1 MGINSTGVA
10 YNFGQLGS
18 AYTDLASQIIV
29 PPKDHVIVAIQA
41 VSTAD
46 VVPTILLP
54 EQLDGNGPNFPH
66 LGLEDSDAT
75 FIAAANTGNINGV
88 ASVALNDSGSNITT
102 VVMTAGANT
111 KVKPGQFVLLANANA
126 QVDGDGDGDG
136 GGTALAI
143 DTQTPTPIYNGPNA
157 RGVKISKV
165 DGANVTL
172 VGHGNTAFA
181 GLSPSSQ
188 MLICIDEQHGA
199 GGMDATGLDIS
210 AGTTIY
216 GRWTSFATTDEDPA
230 ICYFGK

>member
-41 VSTAD
+41 VTAED
-46 VVPTILLP
+46 VVPTILTP

-66 LGLEDSDAT
+66 LGLEGSSAT
-75 FIAAANTGNINGV
+75 FISGANTGNINGV
-88 ASVALNDSGSNITT
+88 VSVALTDNAGSDITT
-102 VVMTAGANT
+102 VELSAGANA
-111 KVKPGQFVLLANANA
+111 KVKPGQFVLLANADA
-126 QVDGDGDGDG
+126 QIDGAP
-136 GGTALAI
+136 TLSI
-143 DTQTPTPIYNGPNA
+143 DAQTPTPIYNGPNA

-165 DGANVTL
+165 VDDDVTL

-181 GLSPSSQ
+181 GISPDSQ
-188 MLICIDEQHGA
+188 MLICIDEHHGA
-199 GGMDATGLDIS
+199 GGMDATGLVIA

-216 GRWTSFATTDEDPA
+216 GRWTSFATTTGDPV

>member
-18 AYTDLASQIIV
+18 AYTDLAAQIIV

-46 VVPTILLP
+46 VVPTILTP
-54 EQLDGNGPNFPH
+54 EQLDSNGPNFLH
-66 LGLEDSDAT
+66 FGLEGSSAT
-75 FIAAANTGNINGV
+75 FISGANTGNINGV
-88 ASVALNDSGSNITT
+88 VSVALTDNAGSNITT
-102 VVMTAGANT
+102 VALSGGANA
-111 KVKPGQFVLLANANA
+111 KVKVGQFVLLANDDA
-126 QVDGDGDGDG
+126 QIDG
-136 GGTALAI
+136 GPALAI
-143 DTQTPTPIYNGPNA
+143 DAQTPTPIYNGPNA

-172 VGHGNTAFA
+172 EGHGSTSFT
-181 GLSPSSQ
+181 GISPDSQ
-188 MLICIDEQHGA
+188 MLICIDEHHGA
-199 GGMDATGLDIS
+199 GGMDATGLVIS

-216 GRWTSFATTDEDPA
+216 GRWTSFATTDNDPA

>member
-18 AYTDLASQIIV
+18 AYTDLAAQIIV

-41 VSTAD
+41 VTTAD
-46 VVPTILLP
+46 VTPTILLP
-54 EQLDGNGPNFPH
+54 EQLDGSGPNFPH
-66 LGLEDSDAT
+66 FGLEDSSAT

-88 ASVALNDSGSNITT
+88 VSVALTDSGSDIAT
-102 VVMTAGANT
+102 VALSAGANT
-111 KVKPGQFVLLANANA
+111 KVKPGQFVLLVNANA
-126 QVDGDGDGDG
+126 QVDGDP
-136 GGTALAI
+136 ALAI

-199 GGMDATGLDIS
+199 GSMDATGLVI
-210 AGTTIY
+210 AGGTTIY
-216 GRWTSFATTDEDPA
+216 GRWSSFATTDGDPA
-230 ICYFGK
+230 ICYFGV

>member
-18 AYTDLASQIIV
+18 AYTDLAAQIIV

-41 VSTAD
+41 VTTAD
-46 VVPTILLP
+46 VTPTILLP

-66 LGLEDSDAT
+66 FGLEGSSAT

-88 ASVALNDSGSNITT
+88 VSVALTDSGSDIAT
-102 VVMTAGANT
+102 VALSAGANT
-111 KVKPGQFVLLANANA
+111 KVKPGQFVLLVNANA
-126 QVDGDGDGDG
+126 QVDGDP
-136 GGTALAI
+136 ALAI

-172 VGHGNTAFA
+172 EGHGNTAFA

-199 GGMDATGLDIS
+199 GGMDATGLVI
-210 AGTTIY
+210 AGGTTIY
-216 GRWTSFATTDEDPA
+216 GRWSSFATTDGDPA
-230 ICYFGK
+230 ICYFGV

>member
-1 MGINSTGVA
+1 MA
-10 YNFGQLGS
+10 
-18 AYTDLASQIIV
+18 AQIIV

-41 VSTAD
+41 VTTAD
-46 VVPTILLP
+46 VTPTILLP
-54 EQLDGNGPNFPH
+54 EQLDGSGPNFPH
-66 LGLEDSDAT
+66 FGLEDSSAT

-88 ASVALNDSGSNITT
+88 VSVALTDSGSDIAT
-102 VVMTAGANT
+102 VALSAGANT
-111 KVKPGQFVLLANANA
+111 KVKPGQFVLLVNANA
-126 QVDGDGDGDG
+126 QVDGDP
-136 GGTALAI
+136 ALAI

-199 GGMDATGLDIS
+199 GGMDATGLVI
-210 AGTTIY
+210 AGGTTIY
-216 GRWTSFATTDEDPA
+216 GRWSSFATTDGDPA
-230 ICYFGK
+230 ICYFGV

>member
-18 AYTDLASQIIV
+18 AYTDLAAQIIV

-41 VSTAD
+41 VTTAD
-46 VVPTILLP
+46 VTPTILLP
-54 EQLDGNGPNFPH
+54 EQLDGSGPNFPH
-66 LGLEDSDAT
+66 FGLEDSSAT

-88 ASVALNDSGSNITT
+88 VSVALTDSGSDIAT
-102 VVMTAGANT
+102 VALSAGANT
-111 KVKPGQFVLLANANA
+111 KVKPGQFVLLVNANA
-126 QVDGDGDGDG
+126 QVDGDP
-136 GGTALAI
+136 ALAI

-199 GGMDATGLDIS
+199 GGMDATGLVI
-210 AGTTIY
+210 AGGTTIY
-216 GRWTSFATTDEDPA
+216 GRWSSFATTDGDPA
-230 ICYFGK
+230 ICYFGV

>member
-1 MGINSTGVA
+1 MGINSQGVA

-18 AYTDLASQIIV
+18 AYTDLAAQIIV

-41 VSTAD
+41 VTTAD

-54 EQLDGNGPNFPH
+54 EQLDSNGPNFPH
-66 LGLEDSDAT
+66 FGLEGSSAT

-88 ASVALNDSGSNITT
+88 VSVALTNSGSDVTT
-102 VVMTAGANT
+102 VELSAGANT
-111 KVKPGQFVLLANANA
+111 KVKPGQFVLLVNADA
-126 QVDGDGDGDG
+126 QVDGDP
-136 GGTALAI
+136 ALAI
-143 DTQTPTPIYNGPNA
+143 DAQTPTPIYNGPNA

-165 DGANVTL
+165 VDDDVTL
-172 VGHGNTAFA
+172 VGHGNTTFA

-199 GGMDATGLDIS
+199 GGMDATGLVI
-210 AGTTIY
+210 AGGTTIY
-216 GRWTSFATTDEDPA
+216 GRWTSFATTDGDPV

>member
-29 PPKDHVIVAIQA
+29 PPKNHVIVAIQA
-41 VSTAD
+41 PSTLD
-46 VVPTILLP
+46 IVPTILTP

-66 LGLEDSDAT
+66 FGLEGGDAT

-88 ASVALNDSGSNITT
+88 VSVALNNSGSDITT
-102 VVMTAGANT
+102 VVLSSGANA
-111 KVKPGQFVLLANANA
+111 KVKPGQFVLLANASA
-126 QVDGDGDGDG
+126 EVDGDP
-136 GGTALAI
+136 ALSI
-143 DTQTPTPIYNGPNA
+143 DAQTPTPIYKGPNA

-172 VGHGNTAFA
+172 EGHGNTAFA

-188 MLICIDEQHGA
+188 MLICIDEHHGA
-199 GGMDATGLDIS
+199 GGMDATGLVIA

-216 GRWTSFATTDEDPA
+216 GRWTSFATTDGDPA
-230 ICYFGK
+230 ICYFGV